1 MQTEQQIEKAYFAC
15 SKESAFTMAAKEYR
29 NQTQLKSTLKAV
41 FEDKDG
47 YAERMEALDRA
58 YTKNVHRFMQ
68 PEYAKQLFQNQMSVS
83 ATQIEQYHLCPFQY
97 FCRYGLNLK
106 ERRPAEMD
114 QLEYGSLIHYLLQQM
129 FQAYCAEEIV
139 AMSKETLIQAIQEYI
154 AVYVNMK
161 LGGSE
166 DKTQR
171 FQFVFRRIA
180 DSAHVVIHHIAKE
193 LSQSKFQPIGHELSL
208 KENGGDFSPLT
219 ISLEDGTVVQVE
231 GKIDRTDVME
241 QDGVQYVRVVDY
253 KTGKKEF
260 KIGDILHG
268 INMQM
273 LIYLAAL
280 IQNGQYQPAGV
291 LYMPA
296 SRPIISISR
305 SAKPDAVE
313 KEINKQLRMNGVVV
327 NDTSVICGM
336 EEHAQGIYI
345 PVALKDGV
353 PKSQESLLNADEMQ
367 RVLNHIESLIGNM
380 AQNLQQGNVQANPLQ
395 GAYDGCLYCPYFAV
409 CQHEKEDGGNPQFC
423 HKKEE
428 VLEQLKQKGGE
439 NG

>member
-1 MQTEQQIEKAYFAC
+1 
-15 SKESAFTMAAKEYR
+15 
-29 NQTQLKSTLKAV
+29 
-41 FEDKDG
+41 
-47 YAERMEALDRA
+47 
-58 YTKNVHRFMQ
+58 
-68 PEYAKQLFQNQMSVS
+68 
-83 ATQIEQYHLCPFQY
+83 
-97 FCRYGLNLK
+97 
-106 ERRPAEMD
+106 
-114 QLEYGSLIHYLLQQM
+114 
-129 FQAYCAEEIV
+129 
-139 AMSKETLIQAIQEYI
+139 
-154 AVYVNMK
+154 MK

-166 DKTQR
+166 DKTER

-180 DSAHVVIHHIAKE
+180 DSAHVVIYHIAKE

>member
-1 MQTEQQIEKAYFAC
+1 MT
-15 SKESAFTMAAKEYR
+15 
-29 NQTQLKSTLKAV
+29 
-41 FEDKDG
+41 
-47 YAERMEALDRA
+47 
-58 YTKNVHRFMQ
+58 
-68 PEYAKQLFQNQMSVS
+68 
-83 ATQIEQYHLCPFQY
+83 
-97 FCRYGLNLK
+97 
-106 ERRPAEMD
+106 
-114 QLEYGSLIHYLLQQM
+114 
-129 FQAYCAEEIV
+129 
-139 AMSKETLIQAIQEYI
+139 I
-154 AVYVNMK
+154 A
-161 LGGSE
+161 
-166 DKTQR
+166 
-171 FQFVFRRIA
+171 
-180 DSAHVVIHHIAKE
+180 
-193 LSQSKFQPIGHELSL
+193 
-208 KENGGDFSPLT
+208 
-219 ISLEDGTVVQVE
+219 LEDGTVVQVE

-253 KTGKKEF
+253 KTGKKF

-367 RVLNHIESLIGNM
+367 SVLSHIESLIGNM

-409 CQHEKEDGGNPQFC
+409 CQHEKGWRESA
-423 HKKEE
+423 
-428 VLEQLKQKGGE
+428 VLP
-439 NG
+439 